1 MPKHVAAMIT
11 AVMVA
16 SLAPYAVAGAAADSV
31 IKVALLDMSAVA
43 GGPWSAS
50 GQPGVPPQGGWPGGR
65 GPGGWM
71 MGPRMMG
78 PGMMQGPMMGMMS
91 IRIDRQVIKAQKVEL
106 DITNWS
112 RSIVHE
118 VLLVP
123 VDSPDAPLPYDYGAG
138 QVVEDQVHVLTD
150 SSELKPNE
158 LKTLEVD
165 LGAGSYLLL
174 CNVPGHYA
182 SGMVVPLTVTP

>member
-1 MPKHVAAMIT
+1 MLMRIAAVAVLVAATI
-11 AVMVA
+11 APPA
-16 SLAPYAVAGAAADSV
+16 SAEAATDSV
-31 IKVALLDMSAVA
+31 IKVALLDMSAVV
-43 GGPWSAS
+43 GGAWSAS

-91 IRIDRQVIKAQKVEL
+91 IRVDRQVIKAQKVEL

-118 VLLVP
+118 VPVVP
-123 VDSPDAPLPYDYGAG
+123 VDSADAPLPYDYGAAR
-138 QVVEDQVHVLTD
+138 L
-150 SSELKPNE
+150 S
-158 LKTLEVD
+158 KTRSTFWPT
-165 LGAGSYLLL
+165 ARS
-174 CNVPGHYA
+174 
-182 SGMVVPLTVTP
+182 

>member
-1 MPKHVAAMIT
+1 MPKPIALIAAVVAAI
-11 AVMVA
+11 A
-16 SLAPYAVAGAAADSV
+16 APGAIAAAAADSV

-50 GQPGVPPQGGWPGGR
+50 GEPGMPSQGGWPGGR

-71 MGPRMMG
+71 MGQRMMG

-91 IRIDRQVIKAQKVEL
+91 IRIDRQVIKAQKAEI

-118 VLLVP
+118 VLIVP
-123 VDSPDAPLPYDYGAG
+123 VDSADAPLPYDYGAG
-138 QVVEDQVHVLTD
+138 QVVEDQIHVLAD

-158 LKTLEVD
+158 SKTLEVD
-165 LGAGSYLLL
+165 LPPGSYLLV

-182 SGMVVPLTVTP
+182 SGMFVPLTVTP

>member
-1 MPKHVAAMIT
+1 MPKHVVAMIT

-16 SLAPYAVAGAAADSV
+16 SLAPYAVAEAAADSV

-43 GGPWSAS
+43 GGSWSAS

-91 IRIDRQVIKAQKVEL
+91 IRIDRQVIKAQKVEFE
-106 DITNWS
+106 ITNW
-112 RSIVHE
+112 
-118 VLLVP
+118 
-123 VDSPDAPLPYDYGAG
+123 
-138 QVVEDQVHVLTD
+138 
-150 SSELKPNE
+150 
-158 LKTLEVD
+158 
-165 LGAGSYLLL
+165 
-174 CNVPGHYA
+174 
-182 SGMVVPLTVTP
+182 